1 MRDETLAGMTAM
13 TDAIEL
19 PHPHLP
25 CTPEVLKV
33 AAPIAGAA
41 DRIRDALAG
50 RHRD

>member
-1 MRDETLAGMTAM
+1 MRDETLKM
-13 TDAIEL
+13 
-19 PHPHLP
+19 
-25 CTPEVLKV
+25 